1 MARAEASKPRP
12 AAERNQQWART
23 APPVPAPRRGQ
34 WRGAGAGA
42 DCAGVVE
49 TQRSARGYCG
59 RAIRP
64 KQSREKGK
72 KCAHKKRGGA
82 AAQQGVDAKL
92 KRKGV
97 KSERRSAV
105 PNSLASQL
113 AALGSR
119 IPPRRRRAAAAEA

>member
-1 MARAEASKPRP
+1 M
-12 AAERNQQWART
+12 
-23 APPVPAPRRGQ
+23 
-34 WRGAGAGA
+34 
-42 DCAGVVE
+42 GV
-49 TQRSARGYCG
+49 RFA
-59 RAIRP
+59 
-64 KQSREKGK
+64 QSRAARREKNVHIK
-72 KCAHKKRGGA
+72 KEGGA

-92 KRKGV
+92 KKEGV

>member
-1 MARAEASKPRP
+1 MARGGVQTP
-12 AAERNQQWART
+12 
-23 APPVPAPRRGQ
+23 PRRGAKPAVGEDGSAGAGAAARAG
-34 WRGAGAGA
+34 RGAGAGA

>member
-1 MARAEASKPRP
+1 M
-12 AAERNQQWART
+12 
-23 APPVPAPRRGQ
+23 
-34 WRGAGAGA
+34 
-42 DCAGVVE
+42 GV
-49 TQRSARGYCG
+49 RFA
-59 RAIRP
+59 
-64 KQSREKGK
+64 QSRAARREKNV
-72 KCAHKKRGGA
+72 HIKKRGGA